1 MRGIVTSMLL
11 RNSLSTLGFK
21 WSYLFYKEFMAYKAP
36 ERILRP
42 TKLIISDSSHTRIK
56 LRISHIQANEI
67 ISIYKDSEIKIKK
80 ILNKSGKEL
89 SYRNRFNL

>member
-1 MRGIVTSMLL
+1 MRSILNGMLL
-11 RNSLSTLGFK
+11 RNSLSTLGLE
-21 WSYLFYKEFMAYKAP
+21 WSYLFYKKFMNYKAP
-36 ERILRP
+36 VRILRP

-80 ILNKSGKEL
+80 ILNKLYGRENIYDS
-89 SYRNRFNL
+89 